1 MSKRYYLADII
12 GDGTEINPYRPAVA
26 DHGVAWVGVIDSD
39 PETGAPLYANTIAL
53 VETENHAKLRA
64 DTRID
69 PLPDFALDGKL
80 TAIKTAARNGMLKA
94 LSKRGFA
101 TAAINNADGYR
112 DALQQIGRQR
122 GAAFDINNFDVS

>member
-12 GDGTEINPYRPAVA
+12 GDGTETNPYRPAVA

-39 PETGAPLYANTIAL
+39 PETGAPLHANTL
-53 VETENHAKLRA
+53 VCVETENHAKLRA

-80 TAIKTAARNGMLKA
+80 TAINTAARNGMLKA
-94 LSKRGFA
+94 LTKRGFS

-122 GAAFDINNFDVS
+122 GAVFDINNFDVS